1 MKPSLQLINVVLDR
15 QTFTGLYR
23 VNDGVLTLHFAGRE
37 LVALIKGSD
46 AAPVAERL
54 MLRVLNDMSA
64 SRLKPFVR

>member
-1 MKPSLQLINVVLDR
+1 MHLINVVVDS

-23 VNDGVLTLHFAGRE
+23 VNDGVLTLKFAGRE

-46 AAPVAERL
+46 AAMVAERL
-54 MLRVLNDMSA
+54 ILRVLNDMSA